1 MKKEIQE
8 FLDKKDLASN
18 SKAAYGYDLEQFID
32 QVGQTGISEH
42 ALRLYEA
49 SLSQFKPTVQKRKVS
64 AVNQFLFFL
73 YEKGGLAH
81 FHRIHLPKEKVEL
94 VDDKKLEVLELEAI
108 WQTPSDSPGRLLALL
123 MLELGLQ
130 PSEILQL
137 KVEHVQ
143 LDFRILRVKK
153 AGQQRILEIPAPLL
167 TEIEPYMTGIYIMG
181 SQDKPYSR
189 QWAFRQL
196 ESFLK
201 EAGLKDLTAQKLRE
215 QHILR
220 RREKGHD
227 IHDIARDLGLKTSL
241 TLEKYR

>member
-18 SKAAYGYDLEQFID
+18 SKAAYGYDLEQFLEA
-32 QVGQTGISEH
+32 VGDKGVSEQ
-42 ALRLYEA
+42 ALFAYER

-64 AVNQFLFFL
+64 AVNQFLYFL
-73 YEKGGLAH
+73 YEKGALSSY
-81 FHRIHLPKEKVEL
+81 HRIHLPKEEGVLIEEREL
-94 VDDKKLEVLELEAI
+94 EILELESL
-108 WQTPSDSPGRLLALL
+108 WSTPSHSPGRLLALL
-123 MLELGLQ
+123 MVELGLQ

-143 LDFRILRVKK
+143 LEFRILRVKK
-153 AGQQRILEIPAPLL
+153 AGQQRILEIPVPLL
-167 TEIEPYMTGIYIMG
+167 EEIEPYMTGVYLMG
-181 SQDKPYSR
+181 NQDKPYSR

-196 ESFLK
+196 EAFLK
-201 EAGLKDLTAQKLRE
+201 EAGLRELTAQKLRE